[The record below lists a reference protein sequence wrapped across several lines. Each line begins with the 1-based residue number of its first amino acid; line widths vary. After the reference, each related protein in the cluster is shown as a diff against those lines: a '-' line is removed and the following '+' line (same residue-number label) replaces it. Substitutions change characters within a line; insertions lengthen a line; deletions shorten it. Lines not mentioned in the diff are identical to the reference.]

1 LKIKNHAT
9 ANDRAKNSDT
19 GAVDRIFCRAALFSQ
34 EKIVGPGTEAA
45 RVKERKG

>member
-1 LKIKNHAT
+1 MSGQEN
-9 ANDRAKNSDT
+9 RDT

-34 EKIVGPGTEAA
+34 EKIAGPGTEAA